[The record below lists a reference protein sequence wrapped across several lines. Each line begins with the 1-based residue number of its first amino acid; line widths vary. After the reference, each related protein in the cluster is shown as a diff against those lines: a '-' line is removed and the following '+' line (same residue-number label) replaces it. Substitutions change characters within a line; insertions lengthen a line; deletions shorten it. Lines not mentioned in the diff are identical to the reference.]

1 MRKQDWFVAI
11 IMVHLLIVA
20 AFLLWPSLLETPVGL
35 LAFLPFLGV
44 YLLSMAGV
52 PWLLANLGVCGWGW
66 CAPSVFGWLVLAV
79 LWLALMWALAGFLA
93 WLLGRRKA
101 AQTMREAP

>member
-1 MRKQDWFVAI
+1 MRKQDWFVVI

-20 AFLLWPSLLETPVGL
+20 AFLLWPSLLETQVGL

-52 PWLLANLGVCGWGW
+52 PWLLANKGVCGWGW
-66 CAPSVFGWLVLAV
+66 CAPSVFGWLFLAV
-79 LWLALMWALAGFLA
+79 IWLGLMWALAGFLA
-93 WLLGRRKA
+93 WLGGRRKA
-101 AQTMREAP
+101 VQTTREAQ